1 MLWAVIKFCNLSGH
15 ATYLLICDWILKI
28 ALGSSKNAIKLIL
41 KMCAMFEIS
50 DLSEQNAN
58 LNNNVALETE
68 KLDEDPS
75 YSNMDQDST
84 SSVVNDVNEMKPP
97 VSVQVLKR
105 SIIPLH

>member
-1 MLWAVIKFCNLSGH
+1 
-15 ATYLLICDWILKI
+15 
-28 ALGSSKNAIKLIL
+28 
-41 KMCAMFEIS
+41 MCAMFEIS

-84 SSVVNDVNEMKPP
+84 SSVVNDVVNEMKPP